1 MLPNPSSLLPP
12 PPPRSADGLQPRR
25 VVGVAGNA
33 SLRVVIRLDARDP
46 LNFEKPSHAGN
57 SLRLYDRLKLAF
69 DEADLP
75 ICLAHHLPAIRI
87 EDAGGGQ
94 RVFVEVLVLDGA
106 PLEDKLALLR
116 NLLRPQHFHLPIG

>member
-1 MLPNPSSLLPP
+1 MRPPPP
-12 PPPRSADGLQPRR
+12 PPPRSSAPTLDGPQPRR

-33 SLRVVIRLDARDP
+33 SLRVVLRLDARDP
-46 LNFEKPSHAGN
+46 LNSSKPSHAGN
-57 SLRLYDRLKLAF
+57 PLRLYDRLKLAF

-87 EDAGGGQ
+87 EDVGEGQ

-106 PLEDKLALLR
+106 PLEEKLAHLRSLLR
-116 NLLRPQHFHLPIG
+116 LQHFHLPLG